1 MEELLF
7 GVPTILAAGMLSA
20 GETDMLRE
28 AITHS
33 FPGIALRDPL
43 VASDL
48 EQTMRDSIFSW
59 QSPDGYYFWGA
70 EALML
75 QMRALVA
82 VIDDGEVDVEGL
94 RAWLPRPEELLYRG
108 EHELLFFCN
117 LSGASHPALLCATLY
132 GTRLNAW
139 DDAEA
144 IVNGVLAIAP
154 LGDGK
159 GFGMQPLVRIEAW
172 RLLARCR
179 GAGGKAAEACEALEK
194 AASES
199 RAVGYVWMEAASL
212 RDMLQWVEE
221 DAEVNVR
228 DRIADVTSDF
238 VTQRVP
244 PRSGTGD

>member
-1 MEELLF
+1 MEELFF

-48 EQTMRDSIFSW
+48 EQTMRDSVYSW

-144 IVNGVLAIAP
+144 IVPDLLRRHPTSYQTPTSDPSP
-154 LGDGK
+154 LP
-159 GFGMQPLVRIEAW
+159 FF
-172 RLLARCR
+172 LL
-179 GAGGKAAEACEALEK
+179 LLL
-194 AASES
+194 SLS
-199 RAVGYVWMEAASL
+199 LFLSL
-212 RDMLQWVEE
+212 RHSCRHSAHSLSIQERT
-221 DAEVNVR
+221 A
-228 DRIADVTSDF
+228 
-238 VTQRVP
+238 
-244 PRSGTGD
+244 